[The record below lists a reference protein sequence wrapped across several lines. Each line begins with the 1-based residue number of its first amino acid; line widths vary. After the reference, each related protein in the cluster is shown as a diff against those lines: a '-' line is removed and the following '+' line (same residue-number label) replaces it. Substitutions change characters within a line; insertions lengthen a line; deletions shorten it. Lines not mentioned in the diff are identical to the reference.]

1 MVASLAAST
10 YLVDG
15 TDLQTTGVRLH
26 HDGAGLW
33 AGLTET
39 VSSEAPPGIEGGF
52 ITGGE
57 FRPYV
62 LSTMFI
68 VRGTGFDDVWSQIVA
83 LRRRCKPG
91 RTVTLTR
98 RMPDP
103 DGTPANTSLTTTAR
117 RQTDRLTWRGEMIA
131 LLDIDWL
138 ITEPWHGASV
148 NIASGAGT
156 HTILGDIRTNRM
168 TITLAAGAA
177 RTIANQT
184 NGYSFVYLG
193 TVPAGGVLVDVEA
206 RTATAITGGAD
217 MSSALFWSKSDL
229 LRLETGD
236 NVLATDASSFSVSYQ
251 PAYL

>member
-10 YLVDG
+10 YLVDA
-15 TDLQTTGVRLH
+15 TDLQTTTVRLH

-52 ITGGE
+52 ITGGL

-68 VRGTGFDDVWSQIVA
+68 IRGTGFDDVWAQIVA

-98 RMPDP
+98 QMPDP
-103 DGTPANTSLTTTAR
+103 DGTATNTSLTTTAR
-117 RQTDRLTWRGEMIA
+117 RQTDRLTWRGDMIA
-131 LLDIDWL
+131 LLDVDWF
-138 ITEPWHGASV
+138 ITEPWHGPSV
-148 NIASGAGT
+148 TIASGAGT
-156 HTILGDIRTNRM
+156 HTILGDIRTSRM

-177 RTIANQT
+177 RTIVND
-184 NGYSFVYLG
+184 NGYLFQFLA

-206 RTATAITGGAD
+206 CTATAITGGAD
-217 MSSALFWSKSDL
+217 MSSPLAWSKDAL
-229 LRLETGD
+229 MRFEAGT
-236 NVLATDASSFSVSYQ
+236 NVLITDAGTFSVAYQ